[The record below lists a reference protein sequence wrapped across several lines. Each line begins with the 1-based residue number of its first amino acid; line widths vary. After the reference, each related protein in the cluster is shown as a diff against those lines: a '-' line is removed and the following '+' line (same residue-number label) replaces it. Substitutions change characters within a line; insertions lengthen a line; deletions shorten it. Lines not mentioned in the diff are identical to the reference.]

1 MATKGDKTMKKS
13 IKITLIVIAAALI
26 WIASALVVIIRETES
41 QQTYM
46 TLEEGLIETATTS
59 RFGYFVPV
67 GNECEFSIKTDCPVD
82 ITSDIKIFIGSK
94 ENEPVY
100 TASGVKTNSTVT
112 TGKLAVGNQDV
123 YISFELEDSD
133 NIQVKENCQVKYTI
147 DIKSQNYT
155 LFKNILFA
163 IIVIIVIPLA
173 IFLFYLFNKSKNY
186 EKGYDERQVKV
197 RGIAYMNALF
207 AAIVSA
213 LGLGVLSL
221 ILDTYPLSTSDTTFA
236 IIMISFATFAIFADK
251 NDAYLGL
258 RGSRR
263 PLAILFGIAG
273 LLNLVV
279 PAIDFINETAKNYSE
294 SSIVIS
300 FSGGKDST
308 VVADLVVRALSNP
321 SLVHIFGDTTLEF
334 PLTYEYEKRFRK
346 QNPKAIIKV
355 AKNKEQDFYKV
366 CEDIGP
372 PARMMRWCCS
382 MFKTGPITRVIN
394 NLFKDTQILTFYGI
408 RKHESVSRSKYDR
421 VSSNTEGVKI
431 QKQTVAAPI
440 FDWKD
445 IDVWLYMLT
454 EELDFN
460 DAYRL
465 GYDRVGCWCCPNNN
479 ERAQF
484 LSKIYMPDEYKKWH
498 DFLVA
503 FAKRIGKPDPEN
515 YVDSGNWKARQGGN
529 GVEAAEDIKIKFT
542 NCTAEENAKIYQL
555 NKPVADSFYSLFN
568 PFGIVSK
575 ELGRKMIEKLV

>member
-163 IIVIIVIPLA
+163 IIVIIVIPLV

-279 PAIDFINETAKNYSE
+279 PAIDFINDIRNNSDTVYFSIICGICVLAVSIEMFIKMAREKKEALADEE
-294 SSIVIS
+294 S
-300 FSGGKDST
+300 
-308 VVADLVVRALSNP
+308 
-321 SLVHIFGDTTLEF
+321 
-334 PLTYEYEKRFRK
+334 
-346 QNPKAIIKV
+346 
-355 AKNKEQDFYKV
+355 
-366 CEDIGP
+366 
-372 PARMMRWCCS
+372 
-382 MFKTGPITRVIN
+382 
-394 NLFKDTQILTFYGI
+394 
-408 RKHESVSRSKYDR
+408 
-421 VSSNTEGVKI
+421 
-431 QKQTVAAPI
+431 
-440 FDWKD
+440 
-445 IDVWLYMLT
+445 
-454 EELDFN
+454 
-460 DAYRL
+460 
-465 GYDRVGCWCCPNNN
+465 
-479 ERAQF
+479 
-484 LSKIYMPDEYKKWH
+484 
-498 DFLVA
+498 
-503 FAKRIGKPDPEN
+503 
-515 YVDSGNWKARQGGN
+515 
-529 GVEAAEDIKIKFT
+529 
-542 NCTAEENAKIYQL
+542 
-555 NKPVADSFYSLFN
+555 
-568 PFGIVSK
+568 
-575 ELGRKMIEKLV
+575 

>member
-1 MATKGDKTMKKS
+1 MCPLCGEKTRYLCS
-13 IKITLIVIAAALI
+13 DLRPVFP
-26 WIASALVVIIRETES
+26 
-41 QQTYM
+41 
-46 TLEEGLIETATTS
+46 EERLLIELLL
-59 RFGYFVPV
+59 GVPLKYINCSV
-67 GNECEFSIKTDCPVD
+67 WALNNRYYIDGKPKALPIKKFADADIPKLIADLERYRTKNNYDAFNRSLEIFKRANQDRLVDIKT
-82 ITSDIKIFIGSK
+82 
-94 ENEPVY
+94 E
-100 TASGVKTNSTVT
+100 
-112 TGKLAVGNQDV
+112 
-123 YISFELEDSD
+123 
-133 NIQVKENCQVKYTI
+133 
-147 DIKSQNYT
+147 
-155 LFKNILFA
+155 
-163 IIVIIVIPLA
+163 
-173 IFLFYLFNKSKNY
+173 
-186 EKGYDERQVKV
+186 
-197 RGIAYMNALF
+197 
-207 AAIVSA
+207 
-213 LGLGVLSL
+213 
-221 ILDTYPLSTSDTTFA
+221 
-236 IIMISFATFAIFADK
+236 
-251 NDAYLGL
+251 
-258 RGSRR
+258 
-263 PLAILFGIAG
+263 
-273 LLNLVV
+273 
-279 PAIDFINETAKNYSE
+279 AIDFINETAKNYSE

-355 AKNKEQDFYKV
+355 TKNKEQDFYKV